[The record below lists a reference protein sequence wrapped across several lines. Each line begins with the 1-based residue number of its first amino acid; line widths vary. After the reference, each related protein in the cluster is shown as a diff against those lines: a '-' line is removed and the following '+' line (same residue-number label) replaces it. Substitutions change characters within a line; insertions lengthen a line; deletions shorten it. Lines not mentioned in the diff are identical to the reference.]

1 MHRIMT
7 PAMVALLLSVAGT
20 ATAQSERLEEGRL
33 AFEKHCSECHEN
45 PATEA
50 PTAREEG
57 DWADRSKLWEAV
69 LFEHAQKGYLKMPAK
84 GGAEDATNYDV
95 EAAAEYMLTVTHPE
109 MPHD

>member
-7 PAMVALLLSVAGT
+7 RAMVAALLFAAGT
-20 ATAQSERLEEGRL
+20 TAAQSERLEEGRL
-33 AFEKHCSECHEN
+33 AFEQHCSECHEN

-50 PTAREEG
+50 PTARDES
-57 DWADRSKLWEAV
+57 DWADRSQLWEAV

-84 GGAEDATNYDV
+84 GGAEDATDYDV